1 MSEKTWIRPRTDKTN
16 YVMKKIYTI
25 GRDEGCDIVIPDS
38 TDVISR
44 LHATIRV
51 ESNDKIFLIDQSRN
65 GTYVNGMKMSSNVEI
80 PVSRKDVISFA
91 HIYNLD
97 WSLVPKH
104 KGNTLKTALIILS
117 SLVIMT
123 GIAYAVI
130 SYLNKNEV
138 VDTPTEIQDSQLP
151 PIQDEVMKPD
161 TVVVRDT
168 VVVAKEKPKVKEVKQ
183 DTVKVEKPKEEEVY
197 NPIY

>member
-1 MSEKTWIRPRTDKTN
+1 
-16 YVMKKIYTI
+16 MKKIYTI
-25 GRDEGCDIVIPDS
+25 GRDEGCDIVISDS

-80 PVSRKDVISFA
+80 PISRKDVVSFA

-104 KGNTLKTALIILS
+104 KDNTIKTILIILL
-117 SLVIMT
+117 SLIVMT
-123 GIAYAVI
+123 VIAYAVI
-130 SYLNKNEV
+130 SYLNKKEA
-138 VDTPTEIQDSQLP
+138 VDTPTELPESQFTP
-151 PIQDEVMKPD
+151 PIQEETIKPD

-168 VVVAKEKPKVKEVKQ
+168 VVVAKEKPKEIKK
-183 DTVKVEKPKEEEVY
+183 DTVKVEKPKEEEVF

>member
-1 MSEKTWIRPRTDKTN
+1 
-16 YVMKKIYTI
+16 MKKIYTI
-25 GRDEGCDIVIPDS
+25 GRDEGCDIIIPDN

-44 LHATIRV
+44 LHATLRV

-80 PVSRKDVISFA
+80 PISRKDVVSFA

-97 WSLVPKH
+97 WSLVPKQ
-104 KGNTLKTALIILS
+104 KGNLLKSILIIFVS
-117 SLVIMT
+117 MSLLT
-123 GIAYAVI
+123 GIAYA
-130 SYLNKNEV
+130 LMRHFNNPNCPA
-138 VDTPTEIQDSQLP
+138 TPIESQKLP
-151 PIQDEVMKPD
+151 SNTPINDNPTLTD

-168 VVVAKEKPKVKEVKQ
+168 VVVSVDERPINVIPK
-183 DTVKVEKPKEEEVY
+183 DTISVEDTEEEIY

>member
-1 MSEKTWIRPRTDKTN
+1 
-16 YVMKKIYTI
+16 MKKIYTL
-25 GRDEGCDIVIPDS
+25 GRDEGCDIVIPDC

-51 ESNDKIFLIDQSRN
+51 ESNDQIFITDQSRN

-80 PVSRKDVISFA
+80 PVSRKDVVSFA

-104 KGNTLKTALIILS
+104 KGNIIKTILTILAILIL
-117 SLVIMT
+117 MT

-130 SYLNKNEV
+130 SYLNKKEA
-138 VDTPTEIQDSQLP
+138 VDTPTEVPESQFTP
-151 PIQDEVMKPD
+151 PSQEETIKPD
-161 TVVVRDT
+161 TVVMHDT
-168 VVVAKEKPKVKEVKQ
+168 VVVAKEKPKVKEVKR
-183 DTVKVEKPKEEEVY
+183 DTAKIEKPKEEEIY

>member
-1 MSEKTWIRPRTDKTN
+1 M
-16 YVMKKIYTI
+16 MKKIYTI

-51 ESNDKIFLIDQSRN
+51 ESNDKIYLIDQSRN

-80 PVSRKDVISFA
+80 PISREDVVSFA

-97 WSLVPKH
+97 WTLVPKH
-104 KGNTLKTALIILS
+104 KGNTIKTVLIILA
-117 SLVIMT
+117 SLIIMT
-123 GIAYAVI
+123 GIAYAI
-130 SYLNKNEV
+130 LSYLNNQKS
-138 VDTPTEIQDSQLP
+138 VDDTGTTTGIPEYPSTPPTQGETF
-151 PIQDEVMKPD
+151 KPD

-168 VVVAKEKPKVKEVKQ
+168 VVVSTEKPKTKEVRQ
-183 DTVKVEKPKEEEVY
+183 DTVKVETPKEEEVY